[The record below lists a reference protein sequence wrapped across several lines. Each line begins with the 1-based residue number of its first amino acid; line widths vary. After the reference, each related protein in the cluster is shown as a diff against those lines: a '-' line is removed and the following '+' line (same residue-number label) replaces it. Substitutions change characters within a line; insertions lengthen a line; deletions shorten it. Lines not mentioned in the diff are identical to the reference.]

1 MLKITK
7 INDKAST
14 KQTLQALIDDE
25 QSAISSYDVAIA
37 NLKDALPDISLKALI
52 AIRNDERQHVEN
64 LYAIMNN
71 TVTEKNLHD

>member
-14 KQTLQALIDDE
+14 KQAIQSLIDEE

-37 NLKDALPDISLKALI
+37 NLKDVLPDISLKALV
-52 AIRNDERQHVEN
+52 AIRDDERQHVEN
-64 LYAIMNN
+64 LYAILNG